1 MDEFSR
7 DDGKIE
13 MMRRSCSTNPK
24 ASTCVF
30 FYNVVVSFARLRF
43 CNRESVLLVVLF
55 MDTLFGSPL
64 YLEIFM
70 SQYMS

>member
-1 MDEFSR
+1 MDDFPGMM
-7 DDGKIE
+7 GKRNDEKILL
-13 MMRRSCSTNPK
+13 TNPK

-30 FYNVVVSFARLRF
+30 FYNVVVSFARLRV